1 MQQLTVNIDIVLP
14 RFPCDIVSLDAQ
26 DVMGSH
32 HVNVAGNLY
41 KRRLNKNGQMIEEL
55 KHVIEL
61 IASLI

>member
-1 MQQLTVNIDIVLP
+1 
-14 RFPCDIVSLDAQ
+14 
-26 DVMGSH
+26 MGSH